1 MISYKT
7 KEEIKVLRESGKI
20 LANVLHTAKDM
31 VVPGI
36 STMDL
41 EKKALEL
48 IEKAGG
54 KPAFKGFLIGR
65 RPFPSALCLS
75 INDEIVHAPATP
87 TRILNE
93 GDIVGIDV
101 GMAYPFENKMLFTD
115 TALSVGVGKIDEDR
129 KKLLE
134 VTKKSLELGIEQV
147 KPGNTLNDIGSAIE
161 NYVKANGFSIVRD
174 LVGHGVGHKVHEEP
188 QVPHYK
194 IVDNSLDNIVLKPG
208 LVIAIEPMVNIGES
222 GVVVGDDGF
231 TFKTAD
237 GSLSAQFEHSIAV
250 TEEGHIVLTA
260 L

>member
-1 MISYKT
+1 
-7 KEEIKVLRESGKI
+7 
-20 LANVLHTAKDM
+20 
-31 VVPGI
+31 
-36 STMDL
+36 
-41 EKKALEL
+41 
-48 IEKAGG
+48 
-54 KPAFKGFLIGR
+54 
-65 RPFPSALCLS
+65 
-75 INDEIVHAPATP
+75 
-87 TRILNE
+87 
-93 GDIVGIDV
+93 
-101 GMAYPFENKMLFTD
+101 MLFTD

-129 KKLLE
+129 KKLLK

>member
-1 MISYKT
+1 
-7 KEEIKVLRESGKI
+7 
-20 LANVLHTAKDM
+20 
-31 VVPGI
+31 
-36 STMDL
+36 
-41 EKKALEL
+41 
-48 IEKAGG
+48 
-54 KPAFKGFLIGR
+54 
-65 RPFPSALCLS
+65 
-75 INDEIVHAPATP
+75 
-87 TRILNE
+87 
-93 GDIVGIDV
+93 
-101 GMAYPFENKMLFTD
+101 MAYPFENKMLFTD

-129 KKLLE
+129 KKLLK